1 MLVPKATDLR
11 GLEEALAP
19 QAPLGQIVLCPP
31 LEWPAQP
38 VGNGHREALLR
49 SLGQGRRHIAGEDVA
64 QDALAAL
71 GVDPHVSRQSPGEFG
86 HPRSEGGRGG
96 KGGVSTCSHRWA
108 PYDSKKKK
116 K

>member
-49 SLGQGRRHIAGEDVA
+49 SLGQGRRHIAGEDAA
-64 QDALAAL
+64 QDALAPLA
-71 GVDPHVSRQSPGEFG
+71 VVPHATRQATGEFRN
-86 HPRSEGGRGG
+86 PDVLSPETTRPARS
-96 KGGVSTCSHRWA
+96 
-108 PYDSKKKK
+108 
-116 K
+116 